1 MFSSAVRLLARD
13 PHSLQI
19 ESAIERQ
26 QSIVRAEP
34 QIGPDLKTE
43 IDRIREIFLSKY
55 HQNGA
60 ARFSSQFID
69 CCNGEEEET
78 TAIQPGI

>member
-60 ARFSSQFID
+60 ARFSCQFID
-69 CCNGEEEET
+69 CCNGEEET

>member
-69 CCNGEEEET
+69 CCNGEEET